1 MVQEARIL
9 VVTEG
14 LSHVVNGCTKVKV
27 FRRYFIKGLQ
37 TRFMFPTTY
46 LHLSLIMIGWKNSA
60 LKVWIW
66 GRMCGHSLPQHQ
78 HGRARPGLS
87 LGGSSYLWIR
97 RRHCLR
103 GALKVTHRRQSPAFC
118 PAQRTLALIC
128 ARFTFCLKHV
138 LQRGS
143 RLLPLVREDAP
154 GQLSPRTTTT
164 EPVPLSPCSSTRGAT
179 AVRSPRTAAESS
191 PLHSNWR

>member
-1 MVQEARIL
+1 MIFKLFHSPLSLSSRGFLVPLHYLELRPLEAKSKTHSKSIPPPCAPPLAPALCRGW
-9 VVTEG
+9 VWWG
-14 LSHVVNGCTKVKV
+14 SRKQSSHTTKVGV
-27 FRRYFIKGLQ
+27 GTPPSGATL
-37 TRFMFPTTY
+37 
-46 LHLSLIMIGWKNSA
+46 
-60 LKVWIW
+60 
-66 GRMCGHSLPQHQ
+66 
-78 HGRARPGLS
+78 PGLS

-143 RLLPLVREDAP
+143 RLLSLVREDAP

-164 EPVPLSPCSSTRGAT
+164 EPVPLSPCSSTREAT
-179 AVRSPRTAAESS
+179 AVRSPRTAARE
-191 PLHSNWR
+191 

>member
-1 MVQEARIL
+1 MTQ
-9 VVTEG
+9 G
-14 LSHVVNGCTKVKV
+14 LSKDPRGIEVPTNRHYCHQRCPGRAGNPGTSA
-27 FRRYFIKGLQ
+27 GLDQ
-37 TRFMFPTTY
+37 TVPV
-46 LHLSLIMIGWKNSA
+46 IGWKNSA

-66 GRMCGHSLPQHQ
+66 GQMCGHSLPQHQ

-143 RLLPLVREDAP
+143 RLLSLVREDAP

-164 EPVPLSPCSSTRGAT
+164 EPVPLSPCSSTREAT
-179 AVRSPRTAAESS
+179 AVRSPRTAARE
-191 PLHSNWR
+191 